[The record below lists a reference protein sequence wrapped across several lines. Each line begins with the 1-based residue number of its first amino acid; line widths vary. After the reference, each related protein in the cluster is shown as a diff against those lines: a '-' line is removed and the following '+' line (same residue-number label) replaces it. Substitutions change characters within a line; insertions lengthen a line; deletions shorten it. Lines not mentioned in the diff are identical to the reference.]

1 MGTEMPEIQINE
13 VLLEVDEEEPE
24 LIEIMVS
31 TTSNDEII
39 HVLLKSFLSDKD
51 TKDLRKEIKEV
62 KIEKK
67 LTGKQIKKN
76 IYLLFNIKREFV
88 IKLRN
93 SNKSLVP
100 FSNTIKPNTAD
111 NPYILEVFYQYQT
124 VTPLPRTVSVAT
136 YEQLLKRKMNST
148 SNRLAKLEDFIPD
161 LPKKQE
167 IKINEEIKDLND
179 KMNILE
185 RKLNDA
191 DSTHWQGM
199 FERVPLW

>member
-67 LTGKQIKKN
+67 LTGKQIK
-76 IYLLFNIKREFV
+76 
-88 IKLRN
+88 KLRN